1 MENKNSIVS
10 GQDKEYSQLRKMDE
24 VLLNLAISVERAEVL
39 AQDLSDTYFAIDVTD
54 PKEMWKI
61 QASHH
66 EHAIRADIVF
76 DYLHKMECEIDAAQE
91 LLQVEFEKLH
101 QSAAV

>member
-1 MENKNSIVS
+1 MENKNSSVS

-24 VLLNLAISVERAEVL
+24 VLLSLAISVERAEVL
-39 AQDLSDTYFAIDVTD
+39 AQDLAEDYFSIDVTD

-76 DYLHKMECEIDAAQE
+76 DYLYKMEKEIDAAM
-91 LLQVEFEKLH
+91 KLIH
-101 QSAAV
+101 HEYKERRESVVA